1 MYSLL
6 RSLVPRPSGGRPGNE
21 AIYSAAHVLWIAQ
34 NAGGSSA
41 DYQEVGSSRFEL
53 EHTNIGT
60 VCTCSV
66 GVIARARVSV
76 SYLDWLVLSKAS
88 ATSTR

>member
-6 RSLVPRPSGGRPGNE
+6 RCS
-21 AIYSAAHVLWIAQ
+21 WIAQ

-41 DYQEVGSSRFEL
+41 VYQEVGSSRFEL
-53 EHTNIGT
+53 EHTNTGT
-60 VCTCSV
+60 YKLFVLCSV

>member
-1 MYSLL
+1 M
-6 RSLVPRPSGGRPGNE
+6 
-21 AIYSAAHVLWIAQ
+21 
-34 NAGGSSA
+34 
-41 DYQEVGSSRFEL
+41 YQEVGSSRFEF
-53 EHTNIGT
+53 ERTNIVT

-66 GVIARARVSV
+66 GVITRARISV

>member
-6 RSLVPRPSGGRPGNE
+6 RCSC
-21 AIYSAAHVLWIAQ
+21 IMDSADT
-34 NAGGSSA
+34 GGSSA
-41 DYQEVGSSRFEL
+41 VYQEVGSSRFEL
-53 EHTNIGT
+53 EHTNTGT
-60 VCTCSV
+60 YKLFVLCSV

-88 ATSTR
+88 FID